1 MRGLGANWGLKL
13 VAVAVAVT
21 LWGGVTDRDRRRAT
35 VERPARVVPVVVGT
49 PAAGYRVAG
58 IHVDP
63 IVVAVK
69 GPRSTIGARDSI
81 QTTPVDVAGR
91 RSSVTQSVGLAFPDS
106 VSAVDAGSV
115 QVRVDIQA
123 ERGTALETE
132 GLRR

>member
-1 MRGLGANWGLKL
+1 VRVLADHWGLKV

-21 LWGGVTDRDRRRAT
+21 LWAGVTIRDRRAT
-35 VERPARVVPVVVGT
+35 VETTLHVVPVVIGT
-49 PAAGYRVAG
+49 PAAGYRLAG
-58 IHVDP
+58 VHVDP
-63 IVVAVK
+63 IAVAVK
-69 GPRSTIGARDSI
+69 GPRSTIEARGSI

>member
-1 MRGLGANWGLKL
+1 MRGLSAHWGLKL
-13 VAVAVAVT
+13 LAVAVAIA
-21 LWGGVTDRDRRRAT
+21 LWAGVAARDRRRSTIEAIL
-35 VERPARVVPVVVGT
+35 PVVPVVVGV
-49 PAAGYRVAG
+49 PAAGYRLTDVR
-58 IHVDP
+58 VDP

-69 GPRSTIGARDSI
+69 GPRSTIEARDSI
-81 QTTPVDVAGR
+81 ETTPVDVAGR
-91 RSSVTQSVGLAFPDS
+91 RSSVTQSVGLAFPHS